1 MVVVQLG
8 LCQEVGLVIVFLE
21 EGDGVNL
28 KGVSDW
34 VLSTSSKPEVE
45 RLDDDLVVLGWA
57 YSKRCLPPCEAP

>member
-1 MVVVQLG
+1 MVVVRLG

-45 RLDDDLVVLGWA
+45 RLDDDLVVLGWG